1 MSKKDFDEYYKILT
15 KQKNEMLSDLKDFE
29 EECEKG
35 MIEPERLKTIEENM
49 QPLLRNWER
58 VTYISFL
65 LNQPVRKTKIAKYK
79 KQHEKE
85 IKKLNPDNNLDS
97 VKKEN
102 EEVINSMQ
110 NIMQQN

>member
-1 MSKKDFDEYYKILT
+1 MSKKDFDEYYKIIT
-15 KQKNEMLSDLKDFE
+15 KQRNEMLSDLKDFE
-29 EECEKG
+29 KECENG
-35 MIEPERLKTIEENM
+35 MIEPERLKKIEENM

-65 LNQPVRKTKIAKYK
+65 LNQPVRKTKIAKFK

-85 IKKLNPDNNLDS
+85 MKKLNPNNNLDA

-102 EEVINSMQ
+102 TEVINNMQ
-110 NIMQQN
+110 KIITKD